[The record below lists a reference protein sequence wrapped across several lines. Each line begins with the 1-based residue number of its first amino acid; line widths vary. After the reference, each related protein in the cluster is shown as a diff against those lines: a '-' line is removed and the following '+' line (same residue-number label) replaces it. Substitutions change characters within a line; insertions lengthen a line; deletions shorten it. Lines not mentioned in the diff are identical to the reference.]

1 MNILYIHGLGSS
13 ATTNT
18 VLQLRKLHPNFRW
31 FAVDV
36 YPNLTKS
43 LKIIQDFI
51 RENDIDILMG
61 TSMGGFQTLAADFD
75 GYKVAINPPLHGD
88 FKNLL
93 GTDIPYFKSRM
104 NKEELTFDFTEADAD
119 EIKNFDLTKT
129 VNPRTFIVCSEQ
141 DELLGDMF
149 PCAENL
155 MLPYKGDGNN
165 HVIRTNRM
173 GHRISQ
179 QFIEKEIGN
188 ILQSIIC

>member
-1 MNILYIHGLGSS
+1 MNILYLHGLGSS
-13 ATTNT
+13 SNSSTIK
-18 VLQLRKLHPNFRW
+18 QLRKLHPYHRW

-75 GYKVAINPPLHGD
+75 GYKVAINPPIHTD
-88 FKNLL
+88 FTPLL
-93 GTDIPYFKSRM
+93 GKEVKYFIPRTDP
-104 NKEELTFDFTEADAD
+104 NETTFDFTKADAD
-119 EIKNFDLTKT
+119 ELIGFDLSAT
-129 VNPRTFIVCSEQ
+129 VHSKTFIVCSEQ
-141 DELLGDMF
+141 DELLGDMSSY
-149 PCAENL
+149 AENL
-155 MLPYKGDGNN
+155 MSPYKGDGNQ
-165 HVIRTNRM
+165 HVIRTNCM

-179 QFIEKEIGN
+179 QFVEKEIGN